1 MTRKKKRNF
10 IRGLA
15 LILLFFF
22 IAASGVAMGLVFS
35 YIKTAPPFDPK
46 KLKPSETSFV
56 LDKEGNIVSELH
68 GEQNRIPVP
77 LEEIPDNLK
86 NAFIAIEDQYF
97 YSHKGIN
104 IRSII
109 GSLITDILK
118 GGYHRGAS
126 TITQQL
132 VKNAFLTQEKSLKR
146 KIQEAWLAIQLE
158 RHYTK
163 NQILEF
169 YLNQIYFGHSA
180 YGVEAAAQTFFGKSV
195 KDLTLAEC
203 AMLAAVP
210 KGPQYFSPYLN
221 FENAKE
227 RQELILDKMAEL
239 GYITKEEAQQAKKE
253 KITLVGLNAPKASY
267 KAPYFTDYVIQET
280 AKKLQETLG
289 ISEDEAFDR
298 IYNGGLKIYTT
309 IDIKIQEAAEKALS
323 NPANFPYTIKD
334 KNGIPQP
341 QGAVV
346 VLDVNTGEIKALVG
360 GREHYQ
366 KLGLNR
372 AYQSYRQPG
381 SAFKPIV
388 VYTAAIDSGFTAASV
403 IDDSPIFYQ
412 SGSGTWSPQNF
423 SDDYRG
429 LTPLWKAIAR
439 SVNVVAVKVLDSV
452 GIDRGIEYAKKLGI
466 KDLVLKGS
474 KNDRQL
480 AIALGGLTKGVTPLE
495 LASAYQTL
503 ANQGVH
509 IEPIAVLKVLDK
521 NGRTLFEEKPQKWVA
536 VSPQTAFI
544 MTNLLKGPIYDP
556 EGTAR
561 RLASFPYP
569 VRGKTGTTSDN
580 KDVWFVGYTPYYVGA
595 VWIGHDEPVSMKGVS
610 SGKQPVNI
618 WMQVMK
624 EAHKNLPYKDFDRP
638 DNIVGP
644 IAVCMDSGKLPT
656 ELCYKDPRGSR
667 VVEQY
672 FIKGTEPTE
681 YCDVHVELQIDSTNG
696 LLATPN
702 CPPEVVK
709 NKIFIKRPPF
719 TPSKEGKIPLDVKYQ
734 APSEYCPIHSKPVNQ
749 TPVEGELESDIP
761 TENNTENNL
770 DNLPNNNNGS
780 NTRPTN

>member
-1 MTRKKKRNF
+1 MGKKKRRNLF
-10 IRGLA
+10 RGLA
-15 LILLFFF
+15 LIILFFF
-22 IAASGVAMGLVFS
+22 LVASGVALGVAYS
-35 YIKTAPPFDPK
+35 YINTAPPFDPK

-56 LDKEGNIVSELH
+56 LDEKGNVVSELH
-68 GEQNRIPVP
+68 GEQNRIPVS

-109 GSLITDILK
+109 GSLITDLIK

-180 YGVEAAAQTFFGKSV
+180 YGVEAASQLFFGKHV

-203 AMLAAVP
+203 AMLAGVP

-221 FENAKE
+221 FKNAKE

-239 GYITKEEAQQAKKE
+239 GYITKEEAKKAKEE
-253 KITLVGLNAPKASY
+253 KINLAGLNTPKANY
-267 KAPYFTDYVIQET
+267 KAPYFTDYVVQET
-280 AKKLQETLG
+280 AEKLQKSLG
-289 ISEDEAFDR
+289 ISQEEAYDR

-309 IDIKIQEAAEKALS
+309 IDVNIQEAAEKALS
-323 NPANFPYTIKD
+323 NPANYPYTKND

-341 QGAVV
+341 QGAIV
-346 VLDVNTGEIKALVG
+346 VLDVKTGAIKALVG

-403 IDDSPIFYQ
+403 IDDSPVFYP

-423 SDDYRG
+423 SGDYRG

-439 SVNVVAVKVLDSV
+439 SVNVAAVKVLDSIGV
-452 GIDRGIEYAKKLGI
+452 DRGIEYAKKLGI

-509 IEPIAVLKVLDK
+509 IEPIAVLKIVDR
-521 NGRTLFEEKPQKWVA
+521 NGRTLYEEKPQKWVA

-561 RLASFPYP
+561 RLSSFPYP

-580 KDVWFVGYTPYYVGA
+580 KDVWFVGYTPYYVA
-595 VWIGHDEPVSMKGVS
+595 SVWIGHDEPVPMKGVS
-610 SGKQPVNI
+610 SGNQPANI

-644 IAVCMDSGKLPT
+644 IPVCMDSGKLPT
-656 ELCYKDPRGSR
+656 ELCYKDPRGPR

-681 YCDVHVELQIDSTNG
+681 FCDVHVELDVDITNG
-696 LLATPN
+696 LLATPY
-702 CPPEVVK
+702 CPPELVQKRV
-709 NKIFIKRPPF
+709 FIKRPPF
-719 TPSKEGKIPLDVKYQ
+719 IPSKEGKIPLDVKYQ
-734 APSEYCPIHSKPVNQ
+734 APEQYCPVHSAQNPVFQ
-749 TPVEGELESDIP
+749 TPVEGELDGNP
-761 TENNTENNL
+761 LQNQQNHF
-770 DNLPNNNNGS
+770 NNNGNN
-780 NTRPTN
+780 NTNDNL